1 MNEAIESQLDR
12 VETALTTLINSIA
25 SYNPSIPAAEV
36 LLVADDQL
44 RIGLHQLAIHQRNHS
59 RILNLHQRIAER
71 NEQITSTVTSLA
83 DARNDLLSTPT
94 SLPAKDT
101 RSVPYTELL
110 NYAKRISRQTI
121 PPTLRPKPAPEIQPS
136 PVPPTVN
143 GASEPVNEIGEGG
156 RGMGTEALED
166 EERKWLEPL
175 MQIPFVPWVSEDV
188 MKRGALA
195 QIQGMLERGEDPT
208 ETKEVKAD
216 QSEDDMEE
224 LQDEIGLAD
233 EKVRTGER
241 QIRKEDKPAVFGGL
255 DLYDPDEAG

>member
-1 MNEAIESQLDR
+1 
-12 VETALTTLINSIA
+12 
-25 SYNPSIPAAEV
+25 
-36 LLVADDQL
+36 
-44 RIGLHQLAIHQRNHS
+44 
-59 RILNLHQRIAER
+59 
-71 NEQITSTVTSLA
+71 
-83 DARNDLLSTPT
+83 
-94 SLPAKDT
+94 
-101 RSVPYTELL
+101 
-110 NYAKRISRQTI
+110 
-121 PPTLRPKPAPEIQPS
+121 
-136 PVPPTVN
+136 
-143 GASEPVNEIGEGG
+143 
-156 RGMGTEALED
+156 MGTEALED